1 MVYNFDMCWKCG
13 KENKVAL
20 PLSRSA
26 ECEFCGADLHSCK
39 NCSFYS
45 PGSHYDCHETI
56 DELITDKERA
66 NFCDYFKFA
75 NKSSAK
81 NNSDDAAAKAKKA
94 FDSLFGD

>member
-1 MVYNFDMCWKCG
+1 MCWKCG
-13 KENKVAL
+13 NNVEIETI
-20 PLSRSA
+20 SRVT
-26 ECEFCGADLHSCK
+26 ECPVCHADLHSCK
-39 NCSFYS
+39 NCEYYS
-45 PGSHYDCHETI
+45 PGSHYDCGETV
-56 DELITDKERA
+56 DELVKDKEKA